1 MDSCQSFGHVLDRPF
16 STNITI
22 IHTHVWEDQIY
33 SLPYFSILRQ
43 LGALIEYFKVTTHQA
58 ESQDSATGISLSSV
72 NKNIKI

>member
-1 MDSCQSFGHVLDRPF
+1 MSYDRPF

-33 SLPYFSILRQ
+33 SLHYFSILRK
-43 LGALIEYFKVTTHQA
+43 LGALIEYFEVTTHQA